1 MENLGKFS
9 VSNVVDSAPS
19 GSLGVALV
27 PNGGSYSMMATK
39 TVGGGGG
46 GQGGNVPKLGE
57 SDTAWQEQSTVRGT
71 WMYRRYNG
79 ILFIK
84 GPGKYSQIPG
94 GAPASNLNLFRL
106 PEGVREG
113 VQVTVAPL
121 FKAGNP
127 PVSDGSLVRVDDG
140 GNISITVTSNSAYI
154 VPTITVPVEL

>member
-9 VSNVVDSAPS
+9 VSNALDSPPS

-27 PNGGSYSMMATK
+27 PNGGSYSMAATK
-39 TVGGGGG
+39 TVGGDGGG
-46 GQGGNVPKLGE
+46 KSGNVPKLGE

-94 GAPASNLNLFRL
+94 GAPANNLNLFRL
-106 PEGVREG
+106 PEGVRDG
-113 VQVTVAPL
+113 VQVTVASL
-121 FKAGNP
+121 FKAGSP
-127 PVSDGSLVRVDDG
+127 PSSDGSLVRIDDG
-140 GNISITVTSNSAYI
+140 GNISITVMSSSAYI

>member
-9 VSNVVDSAPS
+9 VSNVVDSPPS
-19 GSLGVALV
+19 GSLGVALA
-27 PNGGSYSMMATK
+27 PNGGSYSMIAAK
-39 TVGGGGG
+39 TIGSGN
-46 GQGGNVPKLGE
+46 GGNVPKLGE
-57 SDTAWQEQSTVRGT
+57 SDTSWKEQSTVRGT

-94 GAPASNLNLFRL
+94 GAPANNLSLFRL
-106 PEGVREG
+106 PEGVRDG

-121 FKAGNP
+121 FKAGSP
-127 PVSDGSLVRVDDG
+127 PSSDGSLVRVDDG
-140 GNISITVTSNSAYI
+140 GNISITTMSNGAYI

>member
-1 MENLGKFS
+1 MSNSLSRFS
-9 VSNVVDSAPS
+9 PTATWDSLPE
-19 GSLGVALV
+19 GSLGLALV
-27 PNGGSYSMMATK
+27 PSGGAYTVEATRS
-39 TVGGGGG
+39 TG
-46 GQGGNVPKLGE
+46 GGNVPKLGE
-57 SDTAWQEQSTVRGT
+57 SDTSWQEQSTVRGT

-94 GAPASNLNLFRL
+94 GTPASNLSLFRL
-106 PEGVREG
+106 PEGVRDG

-127 PVSDGSLVRVDDG
+127 PSSDGSLVRVDDG

>member
-9 VSNVVDSAPS
+9 ASNVADSAPS

-27 PNGGSYSMMATK
+27 PNGGSYSMIATK
-39 TVGGGGG
+39 TIGGGN
-46 GQGGNVPKLGE
+46 GGNVPKLGE
-57 SDTAWQEQSTVRGT
+57 SDTSWQEQSTVRGT

-94 GAPASNLNLFRL
+94 GAPASNLSLFRL
-106 PEGVREG
+106 PEGVRDG

-127 PVSDGSLVRVDDG
+127 PSSDGSLVRVDDG